1 MNTRPAGN
9 PMDGAAPR
17 ANKVLM
23 KGGPPMDGHEQLSPL
38 AMASRNLVIE
48 LSKGADPAVVEAGCY
63 DLLTKNTNGLGSADT
78 KVVEVASEIVRGVLS
93 GAVRLR
99 SPAFIAAARGMS
111 RTGILGQA
119 GDAQRLDI
127 SERTCREVRD
137 SHFASPSDYTAAL
150 AGAAPAARLSVDELR
165 TLVDRTPRPG
175 PNATP
180 DGTPGDASAVHR
192 ENGRT
197 EH

>member
-9 PMDGAAPR
+9 LMDGTAPG
-17 ANKVLM
+17 ANKVFV

-63 DLLTKNTNGLGSADT
+63 DLLTKNTNGLGSADI

-93 GAVRLR
+93 GAVTLR

-111 RTGILGQA
+111 QTGLAGRA

-137 SHFASPSDYTAAL
+137 SDYASPSDYTAAL
-150 AGAAPAARLSVDELR
+150 VGAAPAARLSVDELR
-165 TLVDRTPRPG
+165 TLVDRTPRPD
-175 PNATP
+175 AARAP
-180 DGTPGDASAVHR
+180 DGTAGGSSGDQS
-192 ENGRT
+192 ENGRKV
-197 EH
+197 H